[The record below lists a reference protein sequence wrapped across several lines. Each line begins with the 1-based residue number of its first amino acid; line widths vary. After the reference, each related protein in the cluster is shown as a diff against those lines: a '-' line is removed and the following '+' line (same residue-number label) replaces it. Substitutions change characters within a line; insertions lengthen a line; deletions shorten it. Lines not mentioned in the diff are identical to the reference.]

1 MDGLAA
7 GIALIAAG
15 FRLALFLVDGNG
27 PEALMAVAFMGAMA
41 GFLFYNLH
49 PASIF
54 MGDSGAL
61 FLGFALAT
69 ISLVGVM
76 KSVAAIAL
84 AVPLLI
90 IGVPI
95 FLVIGFA
102 LFTLMATMQQAVFA
116 EYQQLLG
123 ATAPAEAPAS
133 LRESFALVNRVQ
145 LGADV
150 AFDIF
155 YSLGIIL
162 ISIVIV
168 RTRGLGRVV
177 GAYGL
182 VVATGLLALNIG
194 FFPTP
199 PAAAGSVDL
208 GPATIGWWIG
218 LFVLDGHLNKREISD
233 SA

>member
-1 MDGLAA
+1 MKKLLPFFGGIVGLTILLAYLNF
-7 GIALIAAG
+7 ALGWVQLSQRLSLVLAFAIGPVAVWG
-15 FRLALFLVDGNG
+15 TLALSENLVRVFGTFT
-27 PEALMAVAFMGAMA
+27 LR
-41 GFLFYNLH
+41 
-49 PASIF
+49 
-54 MGDSGAL
+54 
-61 FLGFALAT
+61 LGT
-69 ISLVGVM
+69 
-76 KSVAAIAL
+76 
-84 AVPLLI
+84 
-90 IGVPI
+90 I

-102 LFTLMATMQQAVFA
+102 LLTLMLTMQQAVFA

-123 ATAPAEAPAS
+123 ATASAQAPVS
-133 LRESFALVNRVQ
+133 LKESFALVNRVQ

-162 ISIVIV
+162 VSIVIV
-168 RTRGLGRVV
+168 QGRWFERVV

-182 VVATGLLALNIG
+182 VVATGLLVLNMW

-208 GPATIGWWIG
+208 GPATIAWWVG
-218 LFVLDGHLNKREISD
+218 LLVLDGHLEKREVSD

>member
-1 MDGLAA
+1 MQKLLSLLGGVLGLA
-7 GIALIAAG
+7 IL
-15 FRLALFLVDGNG
+15 LAYLN
-27 PEALMAVAFMGAMA
+27 
-41 GFLFYNLH
+41 
-49 PASIF
+49 
-54 MGDSGAL
+54 
-61 FLGFALAT
+61 FALGWVALSQHLGRMLAFAIGPVAIWGT
-69 ISLVGVM
+69 LAIYESFMRVFGSFALRVGT
-76 KSVAAIAL
+76 
-84 AVPLLI
+84 
-90 IGVPI
+90 I
-95 FLVIGFA
+95 FLVIAFA
-102 LFTLMATMQQAVFA
+102 LLTLMLTMQQAVFA

-123 ATAPAEAPAS
+123 AMAPAEAPTS
-133 LRESFALVNRVQ
+133 LKQSFALVNRVQ

-168 RTRGLGRVV
+168 RRRGFERVA

-182 VVATGLLALNIG
+182 VVATGLLALNMW

-208 GPATIGWWIG
+208 GPATIAWWVG
-218 LFVLDGHLNKREISD
+218 LFVLDGRLKKREISD